1 MSLVSAQLPQT
12 SVATIAMPNL
22 QTQDAPIDEPIVVTA
37 ANGRLTDV
45 QVTNGPNKILKGTLS
60 PDGRTWTSIR
70 PTLDF
75 GETYKISASAVD
87 SRGESTSASNEFT
100 TLKPDGF
107 AGASFSNLYGTTWG
121 VGMPI
126 TVDFDQPEIGR
137 AHV

>member
-70 PTLDF
+70 PTLDLDRKSTRLNSSH
-75 GETYKISASAVD
+75 EWISRMPSSA
-87 SRGESTSASNEFT
+87 
-100 TLKPDGF
+100 
-107 AGASFSNLYGTTWG
+107 
-121 VGMPI
+121 
-126 TVDFDQPEIGR
+126 
-137 AHV
+137 